1 MVALMDRELDMV
13 EYLLNHGAN
22 PNIVTPTGM
31 SFGSILQS
39 EMKCEDNH
47 DEQTVN
53 KLEKMH
59 QLAIKKGMK

>member
-22 PNIVTPTGM
+22 PNIVTPTDM